1 MLNDISFK
9 EEQKMN
15 LKGGWELLI
24 ECFMCAVPA
33 YLFFSLVGYE
43 LSPEAGD
50 YYGAIAAVIGFI
62 APAVVYIGN
71 RI

>member
-1 MLNDISFK
+1 
-9 EEQKMN
+9 MN

-33 YLFFSLVGYE
+33 YLFFSLVGE
-43 LSPEAGD
+43 NIAPTLGE